1 MNPGDVVSHTEMC
14 SREGKNLQAGMHF
27 RIAPTHSVLLMS
39 VRIGAPYADSVLE
52 QGAVLIYEGH
62 NEPHRV
68 GGPDPKAT
76 DQPLWTGNGTLTQ
89 NGRFY
94 MAAEAYRNN
103 ELPAERVRV
112 YEKMRSG
119 IWVYNGLFRLV
130 DAWQEPSEGRLVCKF
145 KLTATDEEIVEGL
158 TRHVTELENTRMIP
172 TDVKRTVWKR
182 DGGQCRRCGSA
193 DNLHFDHVI
202 PFSKGGSSI
211 LADNVQLLCARH
223 NLEKRDR
230 IE

>member
-1 MNPGDVVSHTEMC
+1 MRPGDLISHVEMC
-14 SREGKNLQAGMHF
+14 AREDKNLQAGMHF

-39 VRIGAPYADSVLE
+39 TRPGAPYADDV
-52 QGAVLIYEGH
+52 QNDGAVLLYEGH
-62 NEPHRV
+62 DEPRTA
-68 GGPDPKAT
+68 GGPDPKT
-76 DQPLWTGNGTLTQ
+76 LDQPLWTKTGALTQ

-112 YEKMRSG
+112 YEKVKPG

-130 DAWQEPSEGRLVCKF
+130 DAYQVESEGRLVCKF
-145 KLTATDEEIVEGL
+145 RLEAVDEEIDESPTDIADLDHNRV
-158 TRHVTELENTRMIP
+158 IP
-172 TDVKRTVWKR
+172 TPVKLAVWKR
-182 DGGQCRRCGSA
+182 DEGKCRRCGST
-193 DNLHFDHVI
+193 DNLHFDHII
-202 PFSKGGSSI
+202 PFSRGGSSLTAENI
-211 LADNVQLLCARH
+211 QLLCARH